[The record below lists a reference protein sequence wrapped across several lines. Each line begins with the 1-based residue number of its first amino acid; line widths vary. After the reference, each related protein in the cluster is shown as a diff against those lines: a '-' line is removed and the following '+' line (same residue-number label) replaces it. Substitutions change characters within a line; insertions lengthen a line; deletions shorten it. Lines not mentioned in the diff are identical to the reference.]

1 MSELL
6 LTPQRERVHGCE
18 VVIDGVSLE
27 LPGRRVMIDVLPD
40 ERHAARACRLA
51 NRVLSVEFRGL
62 DGDSARA
69 RFTAVWHRMP
79 HTQAISVAAGLALA
93 LAGVPSY
100 VMSEDPR

>member
-6 LTPQRERVHGCE
+6 LTPQRERVQGCE
-18 VVIDGVSLE
+18 VAIDGVALE
-27 LPGRRVMIDVLPD
+27 LSGRRVMMNVLPD

-69 RFTAVWHRMP
+69 RFTAVWHRVP
-79 HTQAISVAAGLALA
+79 HTQSISVAAGLALA

-100 VMSEDPR
+100 VLREDPR